1 MDEEQRRLKRYKLMF
16 ARFNWMEQRYHTW
29 MNYYSLFNG
38 ALLVAYCTILVST
51 GKIVEVEGNIS
62 NNEFTNLGA
71 KLFYL
76 NCTYWDILTIF
87 EYCGCYGKREYQL
100 SSTVRES
107 TVYSKRWEGREKNRI
122 L

>member
-62 NNEFTNLGA
+62 
-71 KLFYL
+71 
-76 NCTYWDILTIF
+76 IF
-87 EYCGCYGKREYQL
+87 VFRI
-100 SSTVRES
+100 
-107 TVYSKRWEGREKNRI
+107 SKQPKITRNI
-122 L
+122 QA

>member
-51 GKIVEVEGNIS
+51 GKIVEVEGI
-62 NNEFTNLGA
+62 FLIMNLQI
-71 KLFYL
+71 
-76 NCTYWDILTIF
+76 WV
-87 EYCGCYGKREYQL
+87 Q
-100 SSTVRES
+100 S
-107 TVYSKRWEGREKNRI
+107 YSI
-122 L
+122 

>member
-1 MDEEQRRLKRYKLMF
+1 MDEEQRRLEHYKLIF
-16 ARFNWMEQRYHTW
+16 AHFNRMEQRYHTW

-62 NNEFTNLGA
+62 VLRIC
-71 KLFYL
+71 LF
-76 NCTYWDILTIF
+76 W
-87 EYCGCYGKREYQL
+87 
-100 SSTVRES
+100 SVTVRKGIFS
-107 TVYSKRWEGREKNRI
+107 YNIIPAIRNAHSSVII

>member
-71 KLFYL
+71 KLFVSIRPRACFSPSYNKVKSQTKHVWL
-76 NCTYWDILTIF
+76 LT
-87 EYCGCYGKREYQL
+87 L
-100 SSTVRES
+100 
-107 TVYSKRWEGREKNRI
+107 